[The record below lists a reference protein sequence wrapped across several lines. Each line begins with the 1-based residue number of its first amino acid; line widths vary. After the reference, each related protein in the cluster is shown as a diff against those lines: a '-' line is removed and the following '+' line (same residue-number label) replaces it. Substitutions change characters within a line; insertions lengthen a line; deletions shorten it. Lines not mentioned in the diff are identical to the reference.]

1 MATKKKAKY
10 YQRKD
15 GIYETIKRINGNR
28 VAFRGRTCAEVDKKI
43 LAYNADAKMGRKF
56 PDIADEWYGRIES
69 EVSVST
75 HRTYKHAV
83 DRLKTAFVGRA
94 KEVRPLD
101 VERYL
106 RAFEAKGYAANTV
119 QIELHV
125 LKAIFSHAVL
135 HGDVDVNP
143 AAAVKKSKRLPFKK
157 RTALTEEQE
166 LRVEAYRGEHWLL
179 GLMLL
184 YTGCRRGEL
193 LALNWQDIDREAGV
207 IRVNKKL
214 NYAYGN
220 TPHLDHF
227 LKNRNAENN
236 DGRERIVPLLAPLA
250 AVLPKNRIGRIFTN
264 SDGNY
269 YTNTQLSSVWR
280 SYCHGAGLSEWTYNE
295 AGELV
300 ETFPITPHCFRHSFA
315 TICYESGLDAKTA
328 AAYIGDTEQ
337 TTQAIY
343 TELRAA
349 KRQNSVDAVNAYLEM
364 RAADRS
370 VL

>member
-10 YQRKD
+10 FKRED
-15 GIYETIKRINGNR
+15 GLYETIKRVNGKR
-28 VAFRGRTCAEVDKKI
+28 VAFRGRTCAEIDKKI
-43 LAYNADAKMGRKF
+43 LEYNAELKMGRKF
-56 PDIADEWYGRIES
+56 PEIADEWYESIERAC
-69 EVSVST
+69 SVSSY
-75 HRTYKHAV
+75 RTYRYAV

-119 QIELHV
+119 QIELYV

-135 HGDVDVNP
+135 QGDVDVNP
-143 AAAVKKSKRLPFKK
+143 AVAVKKSKRLPFKK

-193 LALNWQDIDREAGV
+193 LALNWQDIDREAGT

-220 TPHLDHF
+220 TPHLDNF

-236 DGRERIVPLLAPLA
+236 DGCERIVPLLAPLA
-250 AVLPKNRIGRIFTN
+250 AALPKNRIGRIFTN
-264 SDGNY
+264 ERGEY
-269 YTNTQLSSVWR
+269 YTNTQLSTVWR
-280 SYCHGAGLSEWTYNE
+280 TYCRGVGLTEWTYNE

-300 ETFPITPHCFRHSFA
+300 ETFPITPHCFRHSFT
-315 TICYESGLDAKTA
+315 TICYEAGIDAKTA
-328 AAYIGDTEQ
+328 ASYIGDTEQ
-337 TTQAIY
+337 VASKIY
-343 TELRAA
+343 TDLRNS
-349 KRQNSVDAVNAYLEM
+349 KRASSVDMVNAYLAM
-364 RAADRS
+364 RAEERM
-370 VL
+370 VK